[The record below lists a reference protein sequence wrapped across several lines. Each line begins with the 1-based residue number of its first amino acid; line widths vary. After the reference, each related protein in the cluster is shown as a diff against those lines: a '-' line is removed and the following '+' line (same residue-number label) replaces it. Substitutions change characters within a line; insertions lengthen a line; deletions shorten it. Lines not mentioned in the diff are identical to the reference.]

1 MYMERALGKMQMSP
15 DSFWNMS
22 MIEFNAALNGFAE
35 FHSGGQP
42 SALSKNELDE
52 LMELNP
58 D

>member
-1 MYMERALGKMQMSP
+1 MEIGLGKMQMSP

-22 MIEFNAALNGFAE
+22 ILEFNAALNGFAE

-42 SALSKNELDE
+42 SALSKSELDE